1 MPLKQ
6 VDGSGVVEQ
15 GADQI
20 GAGLGA
26 EAQQLG
32 VMDIGFQLQEINRAG
47 QPIAAVEGVHD
58 AVGWV
63 AVALG
68 NRRNERLSSRAA
80 ASR

>member
-26 EAQQLG
+26 EAQELG
-32 VMDIGFQLQEINRAG
+32 MMGIGFDPEEVDSAG
-47 QPIAAVEGVHD
+47 QPIAAVKEIHD